1 MKFTICYTS
10 KSIKELADAEVESI
24 FESTVSNNEARG
36 ITGILLYNSGHFF
49 QVLEGDKDEVKK
61 LFYDSIYPDKRHSE
75 VLIVMEKE
83 TPIPFFN
90 SYNSKFSLVKTQKEY
105 DDLKKYI
112 NANLVSEDSKK
123 FNRLLSPF
131 VMMIDA

>member
-10 KSIKELADAEVESI
+10 KSVKKLTDTEVESI
-24 FESTVSNNEARG
+24 FESTASNNEIRG

-49 QVLEGDKDEVKK
+49 QVLEGEKEEVKK
-61 LFYDSIYPDKRHSE
+61 LFYDNIYSDTRHSE

-83 TPIPFFN
+83 TPVPFFN

-105 DDLKKYI
+105 NDLKKYI

-123 FNRLLSPF
+123 FNRLLRPF
-131 VMMIDA
+131 MMMIDA